1 MKNLFLI
8 IILIPTIFI
17 SCGDIKKNEVNIYSK
32 RHYQVD
38 KDLFKE
44 FEKKYNITVNVVK
57 ASADELIERIK
68 TEGENCPADL
78 IITVDAGKLQKA
90 ANEGLLEKVNYEDIC
105 KSLNPSLLDINKY
118 WIPFTYRSRVLVY
131 SKERVDVSDLSTYE
145 DLISEKWKN
154 KLLCR
159 TSSNAYNQALLSFD
173 NNIYDLFITVGS
185 SDTVDVLINK

>member
-17 SCGDIKKNEVNIYSK
+17 SCGDFKKNVVNIYSK

-105 KSLNPSLLDINKY
+105 KSLNPSQG
-118 WIPFTYRSRVLVY
+118 
-131 SKERVDVSDLSTYE
+131 
-145 DLISEKWKN
+145 
-154 KLLCR
+154 
-159 TSSNAYNQALLSFD
+159 YNQQCSSCGFY
-173 NNIYDLFITVGS
+173 NITKKKWVKTKY
-185 SDTVDVLINK
+185 